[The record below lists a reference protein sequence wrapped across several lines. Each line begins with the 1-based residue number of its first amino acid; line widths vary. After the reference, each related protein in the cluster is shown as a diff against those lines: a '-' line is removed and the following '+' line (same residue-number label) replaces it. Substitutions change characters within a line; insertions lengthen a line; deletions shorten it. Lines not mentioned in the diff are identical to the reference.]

1 MMDLYKIYSTA
12 LRKFVMTSREIVID
26 LIDKGLITGEQAFTL
41 INDIVA
47 AEIKEALEILNESKK
62 NLDNNW
68 LNTQINKDWISVSS
82 NPTWTYVPTSTCA
95 TTTLPSNLNDSSS
108 YALASNIANSTSVD
122 ASAANA
128 NSNVISVLK
137 ADDRAYTLKI
147 GDTTVGTIGS
157 TGP

>member
-47 AEIKEALEILNESKK
+47 AEIKEALEVLNESKK

-82 NPTWTYVPTSTCA
+82 NPTWTYMPTSTCA
-95 TTTLPSNLNDSSS
+95 TTLTSNLNDSSS
-108 YALASNIANSTSVD
+108 YALASNVANSISAD

-128 NSNVISVLK
+128 NSNVINVLK
-137 ADDRAYTLKI
+137 ADDRTYTLKI
-147 GDTTVGTIGS
+147 GDTTIGTIGS